1 MSAFDGVRVV
11 DFSQGVAGPMATM
24 LLADFGAD
32 VIKVEPPDGDRL
44 RGHPGYWCWNRNKRR
59 VRLDLARLEGRQ
71 TARQLIASAD
81 VVVFDSPPGELDRV
95 GLDAYSLLAE
105 HPELLHVWLPPYGR
119 AGRWSYLPPDEGLL
133 AACSGASWFQF
144 SWDEV
149 PVQLV
154 TPQLAYAQGALAAVA
169 IAAGLLE
176 RTRSGIGQGV
186 VVSGAHAFALV
197 ESGGALRAGEVL
209 RLRSPGAR
217 GALPNYRLYRCA
229 DGEWLFL
236 GTLMPHHF
244 LKALEVLD
252 LLDVMAME
260 GVAGEFANLMQPGV
274 REAVIA
280 RLDERFAERPRDEW
294 MALLEAAD
302 VPHAPVWPR
311 ERWFA
316 HEQIDAV
323 GMRAVLSHPELGP
336 IEMPGVP
343 VHLSETPGS
352 VRRLVS
358 DTSAEELLAE
368 RPARGARRE
377 EPPPSSAGGPLAGLR
392 VLDLGMVIAGSFTG
406 AILANL
412 GADVVK
418 VEPPEGDPFR
428 RYGLAFVG
436 YNQGKRSIVLDL
448 KQAADRERFY
458 RLVERAD
465 VVLDNYR
472 LGVLERLGID
482 YPRLAAVNPRIVHSS
497 VTGYGSKGPLA
508 KRPGFDPLL
517 QAQSGL
523 MAAQGGDDEP
533 VFHQI
538 PVNDTATAM
547 VAAFGILAALF
558 ARQRTGRGQRV
569 ETSLLAQSL
578 LFQSGEL
585 TRYEGAPPPPKGGR
599 DFPGL
604 RALERLYRCADGEW
618 LHVSCREESEFH
630 ALAAA
635 LSHPEWAA
643 RHLARDALR
652 EPPDGRLAHLLAETF
667 ETLPRDQALERLLAA
682 GVPAAP
688 ALRTEEI
695 FRSPWHLAN
704 DLFWECE
711 HPEFGRLTLVRSY
724 ADWSR
729 TPGGFRRRPPLLGE
743 HSDEVLN
750 ELV

>member
-1 MSAFDGVRVV
+1 MSALEGIRVV
-11 DFSQGVAGPMATM
+11 DFSEGIAGPMATM

-32 VIKVEPPDGDRL
+32 VIKVEPPCGDRL
-44 RGHPGYWCWNRNKRR
+44 REHPGYWCWNRNKRR
-59 VRLDLARLEGRQ
+59 LRLDLNQLEGRRA
-71 TARQLIASAD
+71 ARQLISSAD
-81 VVVFDSPPGELDRV
+81 VVVFDALPGVLEQL
-95 GLDAYSLLAE
+95 GFDADSLLADY
-105 HPELLHVWLPPYGR
+105 PDLLHVWLPPHGR
-119 AGRWSYLPPDEGLL
+119 AGRWSYLPADEGLL
-133 AACSGASWFQF
+133 AACSGACWFQF
-144 SWDEV
+144 SWEEV

-176 RTRSGIGQGV
+176 RSRSGFGQGV
-186 VVSGAHAFALV
+186 VVSGLHAFALV
-197 ESGGALRAGEVL
+197 ESGGAVRAGEML
-209 RLRSPGAR
+209 RMCSPGAR

-260 GVAGEFANLMQPGV
+260 GVEGEFANLMQPGV

-280 RLDERFAERPRDEW
+280 RLDERFAERTREEW
-294 MALLEAAD
+294 MALLDAAD

-323 GMRAVLSHPELGP
+323 GMRAVLEHPELGP
-336 IEMPGVP
+336 IEMPGVA
-343 VHLSETPGS
+343 VRLSETPGS
-352 VRRLVS
+352 VRHLLT
-358 DTSAEELLAE
+358 DTSQEAVLAE
-368 RPARGARRE
+368 RPAREPRRA
-377 EPPPSSAGGPLAGLR
+377 EPPPVAPGGPLAGLR

-448 KQAADRERFY
+448 KQEDERERFY
-458 RLVERAD
+458 RLAETAD

-482 YPRLAAVNPRIVHSS
+482 YRRLSALNPRIVQSS
-497 VTGYGSKGPLA
+497 VTGYGSSGPLA
-508 KRPGFDPLL
+508 RRPGFDPLL

-547 VAAFGILAALF
+547 VAAFGILTALF
-558 ARQRTGRGQRV
+558 ARERTGRGQRV

-585 TRYEGAPPPPKGGR
+585 TRYEGAPPPPRGGR

-618 LHVSCREESEFH
+618 LHVSCRSEEEFH

-635 LSHPEWAA
+635 LGHPECAA
-643 RHLARDALR
+643 RFLARDALR
-652 EPPDGRLAHLLAETF
+652 EPHDGRLASLLAEALAA
-667 ETLPRDQALERLLAA
+667 LPRDDALETLLAA

-695 FRSPWHLAN
+695 FRSPWHREN
-704 DLFWECE
+704 GLFWECD

-743 HSDEVLN
+743 HTDEILS
-750 ELV
+750 EPS